1 VFALTEEQ
9 KEKLGAWADE
19 QHKKDAEKAKASGRL
34 SVYGASGGAFSYTFT
49 PTTLGMVVK
58 VKNNLSGDEL
68 DLTEWDMW

>member
-1 VFALTEEQ
+1 MFALTEEQ
-9 KEKLGAWADE
+9 KEKLGVWADE
-19 QHKKDAEKAKASGRL
+19 QHRKDAEKAAASGRL

-49 PTTLGMVVK
+49 PTNLGLIVK